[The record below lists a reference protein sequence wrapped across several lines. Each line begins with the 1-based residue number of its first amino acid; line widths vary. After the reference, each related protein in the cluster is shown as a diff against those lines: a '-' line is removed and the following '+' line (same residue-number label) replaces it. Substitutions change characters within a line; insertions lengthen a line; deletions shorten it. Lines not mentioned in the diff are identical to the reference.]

1 MKNTKKMQGRR
12 PMPTMR
18 NKMKVAVTRRTLTV
32 GDLISAAFEALGD
45 ARQVVRVL
53 GSKHLSERVGRK
65 LVFI

>member
-1 MKNTKKMQGRR
+1 MKNTRMQGRR
-12 PMPTMR
+12 PIPTMR
-18 NKMKVAVTRRTLTV
+18 TKMKVTLEKRTLTV

-53 GSKHLSERVGRK
+53 GSTHLSQRVGRK